1 MKSTIQRALFAVAVA
16 TLGAAAVG
24 TASAQTSSSAP
35 NTSPPHHMHRGHF
48 RNFGGA
54 PFLGTLLRAT
64 RQLGVTQPQLALT
77 PTQKDSIKSILTSA
91 RPARH
96 SGTQPQGP
104 GVTVLGNPGSQ
115 GYAAA
120 VQAAEAAAQSRVQ
133 QQSLLAQQVYGVLT
147 KPQQD
152 QLPTVLASIQ
162 AKEQARRAQW
172 ASRHATGN
180 G

>member
-16 TLGAAAVG
+16 TLGAGAVG
-24 TASAQTSSSAP
+24 AASAQTSSSAP

-54 PFLGTLLRAT
+54 PFLGSLLRAT

-77 PTQKDSIKSILTSA
+77 PTQKDSIKSILSSA
-91 RPARH
+91 RPAH
-96 SGTQPQGP
+96 QSGTQPQGP
-104 GVTVLGNPGSQ
+104 GITVLGNPGSQ

-133 QQSLLAQQVYGVLT
+133 KQSLLAQQIYGVLT

-180 G
+180 S